1 MADPEGEL
9 GSMVSRAVPKLPEN
23 PKEMSREIRAILRK
37 HYQDI
42 QTLFAMTT
50 DCDRFEKL
58 RRDNEAL

>member
-1 MADPEGEL
+1 MADPQGEL
-9 GSMVSRAVPKLPEN
+9 GVMVSRAVPNLPEN
-23 PKEMSREIRAILRK
+23 PKEMSRELRQILRQ

-58 RRDNEAL
+58 QRDNEAL